1 MKIFHILEKQ
11 NEFTVG
17 SSIYHLEEI
26 DKILW
31 RVCVK
36 EGMRRKA
43 KEYIEL
49 IWGPFL
55 NYDMRNP
62 YPDTITELIVPD
74 KLNLD
79 YSSLTEAQRQDN
91 ALKCIE
97 EGQRQFVESLN
108 KFLKS

>member
-17 SSIYHLEEI
+17 SSIYNLDEI

-31 RVCVK
+31 MACIT
-36 EGMRRKA
+36 EGQRRKA
-43 KEYIEL
+43 KEYVEL
-49 IWGPFL
+49 IWGPFVTL
-55 NYDMRNP
+55 ELRNP
-62 YPDTITELIVPD
+62 HPDINPTVPNN
-74 KLNLD
+74 LNLD
-79 YSSLTEAQRQDN
+79 YSSLTEEQRQSN

-97 EGQRQFVESLN
+97 EGKRQFVESLN